1 MWPLTPTDRPPESG
15 LDVRTVGAPRACRR
29 RPARGPCGSNR
40 PHAPASHPSQTPPS
54 RASLHVSST
63 TPELYDPRQGP
74 QPLRNSASSSEKR
87 AGQTSPAACEG
98 RTCVKGFD
106 GVPLPWE
113 HPPGERAPP
122 PPPPPCFRAPKAP
135 RGAVTSPH
143 QLLSTGPA
151 CPLRGSRARPRREEQ
166 GRVLTSPPHS
176 GCPHVATAAGD
187 ETNPHR
193 STPSRVLI
201 SGYNSLFP
209 DP

>member
-1 MWPLTPTDRPPESG
+1 MSAPPLR
-15 LDVRTVGAPRACRR
+15 
-29 RPARGPCGSNR
+29 
-40 PHAPASHPSQTPPS
+40 
-54 RASLHVSST
+54 SST
-63 TPELYDPRQGP
+63 TPGKDRSLSETQLP
-74 QPLRNSASSSEKR
+74 PLRNGTVKLPLQR
-87 AGQTSPAACEG
+87 VKG

-113 HPPGERAPP
+113 HPPRERA
-122 PPPPPCFRAPKAP
+122 PPPPCFRAPKAP

-151 CPLRGSRARPRREEQ
+151 CPLWGSRARPRREEQ
-166 GRVLTSPPHS
+166 GRVLASPPHS